1 MTRERRAVPRRR
13 PGHPPRRRSG
23 PAALLAFA
31 LAALPSSSDAQ
42 SLAILDVPFVAQSE
56 LLCGG
61 AAAAMVMRYWG
72 ERGVDAEAFQPLV
85 DRSAGG
91 IRTDALAAALRARRW
106 NTIEVEGS
114 ADALARQLQQGR
126 PVIALLED
134 RPGTFHYVVVVAQ
147 SGDGVV
153 FHDPAR
159 APFRVASAANFDKR
173 WSAAGHWMLVV
184 TPAAG
189 DTPAAQP
196 PAPPVAPS
204 TPCEQ
209 QVAEGVRQAQQNDLD
224 AAERT
229 LASAIS
235 CPGDGAFRELA
246 GVRVLQRR
254 WAEAADLAAAA
265 LAREPSDEYAA
276 KLLATARFVGDDPL
290 GALDAWNQ
298 AREPRIDLVRVSGL
312 TRTRQAVVEHAIG
325 LHAGETLTRG
335 ALLRGRRRLNEL
347 PAAPGTL
354 DYTPV
359 PSGLAEVRAT
369 VAERPLVPHGVFDLG
384 VLALATSVTRELAA
398 AVSSPTGGGEQVAV
412 DWRFWAHRP
421 LYQLSVT
428 APAPWR
434 GVWRVG
440 VSRERQPFTAIYAP
454 TLHDSLQLDV
464 ADWASGNARWNVGAG
479 LDRWNR
485 GRAFGSAVAG
495 MRLVSSG
502 SRLDAGAQLRTWFGG
517 GSAFERAE
525 LRVSARS
532 SAQMKGVVWVVDA
545 GAAAV
550 DASAPPDLWVAGDTG
565 RARPFLLRAHPIL
578 GEGEAFRTERLG
590 RLFVHESTEVQRW
603 WSVGP
608 FRAAVAS
615 FVDTGRTAGRLLGD
629 PFSDVDLGIGL
640 RGAYPGRAGAL
651 RLDLAHGL
659 RDGHNAISAIYTADI
674 GR

>member
-1 MTRERRAVPRRR
+1 VTRELRAAPRLRTR
-13 PGHPPRRRSG
+13 Q
-23 PAALLAFA
+23 AALLALA
-31 LAALPSSSDAQ
+31 LSILPSQARSQ
-42 SLAILDVPFVAQSE
+42 SLTILDVPFVAQSE

-85 DRSAGG
+85 DSRAGG
-91 IRTDALAAALRARRW
+91 IRTDALAAALRARNW

-114 ADALARQLQQGR
+114 ADALARQLQHGR

-134 RPGTFHYVVVVAQ
+134 RPGTYHYVVVVAE

-173 WSAAGHWMLVV
+173 WSASGHWMLVV

-196 PAPPVAPS
+196 PAPAAAPS

-224 AAERT
+224 AADRT

-235 CPGDGAFRELA
+235 CPGDAAFRELA

-254 WAEAADLAAAA
+254 WPEAADLAAAA
-265 LAREPSDEYAA
+265 LARDPSDEYAS

-298 AREPRIDLVRVSGL
+298 AREPRIDLIRVSGL
-312 TRTRQAVVEHAIG
+312 TRTRQRVVEHAIG
-325 LHAGETLTRG
+325 LNAGETLTRG

-347 PAAPGTL
+347 PATPGAL
-354 DYTPV
+354 DYSPV

-369 VAERPLVPHGVFDLG
+369 VAERPLVPHGAFDLG

-398 AVSSPTGGGEQVAV
+398 TVSSPTGGGEQVGV

-421 LYQLSVT
+421 LYQLSVA

-434 GVWRVG
+434 GVWRVA

-454 TLHDSLQLDV
+454 ALHDSLQLDV
-464 ADWASGNARWNVGAG
+464 ADWASGTTRWNAGAG

-485 GRAFGSAVAG
+485 GRTFGSAVAG
-495 MRLVSSG
+495 ARLVSSG
-502 SRLDAGAQLRTWFGG
+502 SRLDAGAQVRTWFGG
-517 GSAFERAE
+517 GKEFERAE
-525 LRVSARS
+525 LRVAARS
-532 SAQMKGVVWVVDA
+532 SVQMTGVVLVVDA

-550 DASAPPDLWVAGDTG
+550 NASAPPDLWVAGDTG
-565 RARPFLLRAHPIL
+565 RARPSLLRAHPIL
-578 GEGEAFRTERLG
+578 GGGEAFRTERLG

-603 WSVGP
+603 WSIGP

-615 FVDTGRTAGRLLGD
+615 FVDTGRTARRLRGD

-659 RDGHNAISAIYTADI
+659 RDGQTAVSAIYTADI